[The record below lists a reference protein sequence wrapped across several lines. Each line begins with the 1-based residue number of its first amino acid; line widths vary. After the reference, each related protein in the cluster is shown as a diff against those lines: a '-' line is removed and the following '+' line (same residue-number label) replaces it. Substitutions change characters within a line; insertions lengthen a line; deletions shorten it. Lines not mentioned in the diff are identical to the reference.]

1 MLPKHHETS
10 FFLKSGLFDNLSD
23 FAELEDRISKLPT
36 TLEKGDAFEVFA
48 EAYFF
53 TQKIEQAEEVWPFKS
68 VPSSIRE
75 NLSLGTNQ
83 QDMGVDGVY
92 KTTSGQFNA
101 YQAKFRTGRPSLTW
115 REISTFMGLTDNVN
129 QRVLFTNCNDMPSV
143 INDRTGFHCIRGNDL
158 DRLNKSDFETILKW
172 LQSGEIEAE
181 RKTPLPHQRNALEDI
196 LNAFEEEDRATAL
209 MACGTG
215 KTLVALWATEQMK
228 CQNVLVLLP
237 SLTLVRQTL
246 HEWLK
251 ETAWPHLSY
260 LCICSDPTVAGK
272 ELDSIKINQSDLDF
286 AVTTDITTVKQFL
299 SQDPGGVKIVFSTYQ
314 SSNIVAEAMGNNY
327 CFDLGIFDEAHKT
340 TGRTEKKF
348 GFALKDENLNIQKRL
363 FLTATPRHYNLNKR
377 NKEGDFDLAYSMDNT
392 DVYGKIAHQLSFA
405 VAARQNIICNYKV
418 IISVVTSEQVNKEM
432 LKRGEVLIDGDIVNA
447 QQVAHQIA
455 FKEAINK
462 YDIKRVFTFHKSVKS
477 AKIFTGRSSEGIR
490 THLPE
495 FNTFHVNGKMSTAER
510 ESVMNEFKNSDS
522 SVISNARCLTE
533 GVDLPAVDM
542 VAFVSPKKSK
552 VDIVQATGRAMRKDP
567 HNPDKTH
574 GYILVPLYL
583 ETTTGESIEN
593 AVDEADFGEVWDI
606 LQALQ
611 EQDDVLTDIIKQMQE
626 EKGRYGQYKSDRL
639 GDIVDILGV
648 DISLKTLQ
656 ESITSIC
663 IDKLGFT
670 WDMRYGE
677 LINYKSKHGNFS
689 ITKYHPDHSHL
700 YNWVRVQRAAYKNYS
715 MAKDKI
721 KRLED
726 IGFVWDALDSRW
738 EEMIE
743 ALKQY
748 KDKHGD
754 CNVPNKSSDHKY
766 LYNWIRSRRSAYRN
780 QTINEDEIERL
791 DAIGFVW
798 DALDSRWEEMIEALK
813 QYKDKHGDCNVP
825 NKYPDNTKLANWVRS
840 KRERY
845 RNDTLDKD
853 QISQL
858 EDIGFKWNTLDSTW
872 GLMIEELKEYK
883 CIHGDCNVPYNWKN
897 NISLARWLRN
907 QRRNYRNHMLKI
919 DQINQLEDIGF
930 VWDALD
936 SRWEEMIEALK
947 QYKDKHGDC
956 NVPNKYPDNTQL
968 AAWVR
973 KQRLN
978 YNEQRLTKDEIE
990 RLEDIGFIW
999 DVLDLKWEGM
1009 FEELKEYKSKHG
1021 DCNVPNKYTDNK
1033 QLATWVGYQRM
1044 VYKDKILGK
1053 ERIKRLE
1060 DIGFDWNP
1068 SKSRW
1073 EEMFKALK
1081 EYKDKYGNYNIPRDW
1096 KENTK
1101 LANWIHTQRTYYK
1114 NGQLS
1119 NHQIKC
1125 LSDIGFVMTVSRPE
1139 WEETY
1144 EELKEYKNRHGDCNV
1159 SQTRPDNKQLGVWVN
1174 TQRVNYKRKKLS
1186 SERVKLLED
1195 LGFMWNIHKRQ
1206 DA

>member
-1 MLPKHHETS
+1 
-10 FFLKSGLFDNLSD
+10 
-23 FAELEDRISKLPT
+23 
-36 TLEKGDAFEVFA
+36 
-48 EAYFF
+48 
-53 TQKIEQAEEVWPFKS
+53 
-68 VPSSIRE
+68 
-75 NLSLGTNQ
+75 
-83 QDMGVDGVY
+83 
-92 KTTSGQFNA
+92 
-101 YQAKFRTGRPSLTW
+101 
-115 REISTFMGLTDNVN
+115 
-129 QRVLFTNCNDMPSV
+129 
-143 INDRTGFHCIRGNDL
+143 
-158 DRLNKSDFETILKW
+158 
-172 LQSGEIEAE
+172 
-181 RKTPLPHQRNALEDI
+181 
-196 LNAFEEEDRATAL
+196 
-209 MACGTG
+209 
-215 KTLVALWATEQMK
+215 
-228 CQNVLVLLP
+228 
-237 SLTLVRQTL
+237 
-246 HEWLK
+246 
-251 ETAWPHLSY
+251 
-260 LCICSDPTVAGK
+260 
-272 ELDSIKINQSDLDF
+272 LDF
-286 AVTTDITTVKQFL
+286 AVTTNTATVKQFL
-299 SQDPGGVKIVFSTYQ
+299 SQDTGGVKIVFSTYQ
-314 SSNIVAEAMGNNY
+314 SSNLIADAMENNY

-340 TGRTEKKF
+340 AGRKGKKF
-348 GFALKDENLNIQKRL
+348 GFALKDENLSIKKRL
-363 FLTATPRHYNLNKR
+363 FLTATPRHYNLNQR
-377 NKEGDFDLAYSMDNT
+377 NKEGDLGLVYSMDDP
-392 DVYGKIAHQLSFA
+392 DVYGNMAHQLSFA

-432 LKRGEVLIDGDIVNA
+432 LKRGEVLIDGDIVDA

-477 AKIFTGRSSEGIR
+477 AKTFTEKGSEGIH
-490 THLPE
+490 TQLPE
-495 FNTFHVNGKMSTAER
+495 FNTFHVNGKMSTAKR
-510 ESVMNEFKNSDS
+510 EGVMNEFKNSDRS
-522 SVISNARCLTE
+522 IISNARCLTE

-639 GDIVDILGV
+639 GGIVDILGV

-700 YNWVRVQRAAYKNYS
+700 YNWVRVQRAAYKNHS

-721 KRLED
+721 K
-726 IGFVWDALDSRW
+726 
-738 EEMIE
+738 
-743 ALKQY
+743 
-748 KDKHGD
+748 
-754 CNVPNKSSDHKY
+754 
-766 LYNWIRSRRSAYRN
+766 
-780 QTINEDEIERL
+780 RL

-813 QYKDKHGDCNVP
+813 QYKDKHGNCNVP
-825 NKYPDNTKLANWVRS
+825 NNSSDHKYLYNWIRS
-840 KRERY
+840 RRAAY
-845 RNDTLDKD
+845 RNQTINKDEIERLDA
-853 QISQL
+853 
-858 EDIGFKWNTLDSTW
+858 IGFAWS
-872 GLMIEELKEYK
+872 
-883 CIHGDCNVPYNWKN
+883 V
-897 NISLARWLRN
+897 
-907 QRRNYRNHMLKI
+907 
-919 DQINQLEDIGF
+919 
-930 VWDALD
+930 LD

-956 NVPNKYPDNTQL
+956 NVPNKYTDNTQL
-968 AAWVR
+968 ANWVRSKRERYRNNTLDKDQISQLENIGFKWNTLDSTWGLMIEELKEYKSIHGDCNVPYNWKNNLSLARWLRNQRINYRNHMLKRDQINQLEDIGFAWSVLDSRWEEMIEALKQYKDKHGDCNVPNKYTDNTQLANWVR

-990 RLEDIGFIW
+990 GLEDIEFIW
-999 DVLDLKWEGM
+999 DVLGLKWEGM
-1009 FEELKEYKSKHG
+1009 IEELKEYKSKHG
-1021 DCNVPNKYTDNK
+1021 NCNVPNKYTDNK
-1033 QLATWVGYQRM
+1033 QLATWVGHQRK

-1081 EYKDKYGNYNIPRDW
+1081 EYKSRHGNYNVPRDW
-1096 KENTK
+1096 KENAK
-1101 LANWIHTQRTYYK
+1101 LGNWIYTQRAFYK
-1114 NGQLS
+1114 NGKLS
-1119 NHQIKC
+1119 KHQINC
-1125 LSDIGFVMTVSRPE
+1125 LNDIGFVMKASGPE
-1139 WEETY
+1139 WGLRF
-1144 EELKEYKNRHGDCNV
+1144 EELKEYKTQYGSCNV
-1159 SQTRPDNKQLGVWVN
+1159 SQTKPDNKQLGVWVN

-1186 SERVKLLED
+1186 SERVKLLENLD
-1195 LGFMWNIHKRQ
+1195 FMWDVHKRQ
-1206 DA
+1206 DV